1 VLCSLQDH
9 LRIGTRDLVS
19 AKNTKS
25 WYAWKGDLQRAFPLD
40 VPMVPLSAI
49 DVTADGEHLTCGG
62 LSLGKIVHLRNFEFI
77 VDYFDGLRLS
87 PRRGDEG
94 AAFMGST
101 HGGASSPRWAMIED
115 SVEDFLTA
123 SSVEGSFGLPSPRR
137 RNMRTLLSPTTTTP
151 WLENALATQAMMM
164 VLLWTVAL
172 RLETNL
178 LFWVKSGEGD
188 AYPDV
193 GGSRHATKCAMVHV
207 VHGKIE
213 IDK

>member
-62 LSLGKIVHLRNFEFI
+62 LSLGKIVRLRNFEFI

-101 HGGASSPRWAMIED
+101 HGGASTPRWAMIED

-123 SSVEGSFGLPSPRR
+123 SSMEGSFGLPSPRR
-137 RNMRTLLSPTTTTP
+137 RDMRTSLSPATTTP

-172 RLETNL
+172 RPETNL

-213 IDK
+213 IEK